1 MWESRGRKRIVTSW
15 PQQKVRQVYRGVSVM
30 LRKTRFIA
38 SLALAAGLLGGFP
51 VAAQA
56 ADKEPPVT
64 LTRCDKAIG
73 SVALVDGDTQ
83 GWTKYGLSSPR
94 ELIAAMARE
103 SGCFTLHDPASGKP
117 ATFLMNVIAGD
128 KEEVDKSIETAKG
141 VAMEGLVRSG
151 AASGLMRGLPGG
163 GAVLGMFGGFGGKKK
178 VVAAG
183 IRLISPAS
191 GQTVASGS
199 GEVKKTS
206 ISFGSGGGTIGAVA
220 NGATGAAYAG
230 SKDGQMLIEAF
241 VKAFNGVAAQGPAL
255 ASMVPATAATP
266 AASASAVT
274 AIDTKMYASADT
286 KSATL
291 RTVRAGTALTPT
303 GQRTGL
309 LIEVSDS
316 FGTKGWV
323 SVEDMR

>member
-1 MWESRGRKRIVTSW
+1 
-15 PQQKVRQVYRGVSVM
+15 M
-30 LRKTRFIA
+30 LRKTLTFA
-38 SLALAAGLLGGFP
+38 VLSMVSTAAL
-51 VAAQA
+51 A

-64 LTRCDKAIG
+64 LTKCDRSYG

-103 SGCFTLHDPASGKP
+103 SGCFSLHDPASGKP

-128 KEEVDKSIETAKG
+128 KEEVDQAIEKAKG

-151 AASGLMRGLPGG
+151 AASGMMRSIPGAG
-163 GAVLGMFGGFGGKKK
+163 SMLGMFGGFGGKKK

-183 IRLISPAS
+183 IRLISPAN

-199 GEVKKTS
+199 GEVKKTT
-206 ISFGSGGGTIGAVA
+206 ISFGNGGGTIGAVA
-220 NGATGAAYAG
+220 SGATGAAYAG

-241 VKAFNGVAAQGPAL
+241 VKAFNGLSGQGPAL
-255 ASMVPATAATP
+255 ASLAPAAAPAPAVPANAT
-266 AASASAVT
+266 T
-274 AIDTKMYASADT
+274 AIDTRMFAAADL

-303 GQRTGL
+303 GQRQGL
-309 LIEVSDS
+309 FIEVQDS

>member
-1 MWESRGRKRIVTSW
+1 
-15 PQQKVRQVYRGVSVM
+15 M
-30 LRKTRFIA
+30 LRRTLTFA
-38 SLALAAGLLGGFP
+38 VLSMVSTAAL
-51 VAAQA
+51 A

-64 LTRCDKAIG
+64 LTKCDKSYG

-103 SGCFTLHDPASGKP
+103 SGCFSLHDPASGKP

-128 KEEVDKSIETAKG
+128 KEEVDQAIEKAKG

-151 AASGLMRGLPGG
+151 AASGMMRSIPGAG
-163 GAVLGMFGGFGGKKK
+163 SMLGMFGGFGGKKK

-183 IRLISPAS
+183 IRLISPAN

-199 GEVKKTS
+199 GEVKKTT
-206 ISFGSGGGTIGAVA
+206 ISFGNGGGTLGAVA
-220 NGATGAAYAG
+220 SGATGAAYAG

-241 VKAFNGVAAQGPAL
+241 VKAFNGLSGQGPAL
-255 ASMVPATAATP
+255 ASLAP
-266 AASASAVT
+266 AAAPAPAAPANATT
-274 AIDTKMYASADT
+274 AIDTKMFAAADL

-303 GQRTGL
+303 GQRQGL
-309 LIEVSDS
+309 FIEVQDS

>member
-1 MWESRGRKRIVTSW
+1 
-15 PQQKVRQVYRGVSVM
+15 M
-30 LRKTRFIA
+30 LRRTLTFA
-38 SLALAAGLLGGFP
+38 VLSMVSTAAL
-51 VAAQA
+51 A

-64 LTRCDKAIG
+64 LAKCDKSYG
-73 SVALVDGDTQ
+73 SVALVDGETQ

-103 SGCFTLHDPASGKP
+103 SGCFALHDPASGKP

-128 KEEVDKSIETAKG
+128 KEEVDQAIEKAKG

-151 AASGLMRGLPGG
+151 AASGMLRGIPGG
-163 GAVLGMFGGFGGKKK
+163 GSMLGMLGGFGGKKK

-183 IRLISPAS
+183 IRLISPAN
-191 GQTVASGS
+191 GQTVASGA

-206 ISFGSGGGTIGAVA
+206 ISFGGGGGAIGAVA

-241 VKAFNGVAAQGPAL
+241 VKAFNNISAQGPSL
-255 ASMVPATAATP
+255 ASLAPAAAPAPATP
-266 AASASAVT
+266 ASATT
-274 AIDTKMYASADT
+274 AIDTKMFAAADL
-286 KSATL
+286 KSAAL

-303 GQRTGL
+303 GQRQGL
-309 LIEVSDS
+309 FIEVQDS

>member
-1 MWESRGRKRIVTSW
+1 
-15 PQQKVRQVYRGVSVM
+15 M
-30 LRKTRFIA
+30 LRRTLTFA
-38 SLALAAGLLGGFP
+38 VLSMVSTAALATE
-51 VAAQA
+51 
-56 ADKEPPVT
+56 KEPPVT
-64 LTRCDKAIG
+64 LTKCDKSYG
-73 SVALVDGDTQ
+73 SIALVDGDTQ

-103 SGCFTLHDPASGKP
+103 SGCFSLHDPASGKP

-128 KEEVDKSIETAKG
+128 KEEVDQAIEKAKG

-151 AASGLMRGLPGG
+151 AASGMMRSIPGAG
-163 GAVLGMFGGFGGKKK
+163 SMLGMFGGFGGKKK

-183 IRLISPAS
+183 IRLISPAN

-199 GEVKKTS
+199 GEVKKTT
-206 ISFGSGGGTIGAVA
+206 ISFGNGGGTIGAVA
-220 NGATGAAYAG
+220 SGATGAAYAG

-241 VKAFNGVAAQGPAL
+241 VKAFNGLSGQGPAL
-255 ASMVPATAATP
+255 ASLAPAAAPAPATP
-266 AASASAVT
+266 ASATT
-274 AIDTKMYASADT
+274 AIDTRMFAAADL
-286 KSATL
+286 KSAAL

-303 GQRTGL
+303 GQRQGL
-309 LIEVSDS
+309 FIEVQDS

>member
-1 MWESRGRKRIVTSW
+1 MFRKSRITLG
-15 PQQKVRQVYRGVSVM
+15 
-30 LRKTRFIA
+30 
-38 SLALAAGLLGGFP
+38 LALASAMLSGLP
-51 VAAQA
+51 ATAYA
-56 ADKEPPVT
+56 ADKEAPVS
-64 LTRCDKAIG
+64 LAKCDRSLG
-73 SVALVDGDTQ
+73 SVALVDGETQ

-117 ATFLMNVIAGD
+117 AAFLMNVIAGD
-128 KEEVDKSIETAKG
+128 KEEVDQTIEKAKG

-151 AASGLMRGLPGG
+151 AASGLLRGVPGG
-163 GAVLGMFGGFGGKKK
+163 GSMLGMFGGLGGKKK

-183 IRLISPAS
+183 IRLISPMN
-191 GQTVASGS
+191 GQTVASGT

-206 ISFGSGGGTIGAVA
+206 ISFGSGGGVVGAVA

-230 SKDGQMLIEAF
+230 SKDGQMLLEAF
-241 VKAFNGVAAQGPAL
+241 IKAFNGVAAQGPAL
-255 ASMVPATAATP
+255 ASMVPTATAAAP
-266 AASASAVT
+266 AASATA
-274 AIDTKMYASADT
+274 AIDAKMFASADA

-303 GQRTGL
+303 GQRQGL
-309 LIEVSDS
+309 FIEVQDS

>member
-1 MWESRGRKRIVTSW
+1 
-15 PQQKVRQVYRGVSVM
+15 M
-30 LRKTRFIA
+30 LRRTLTFA
-38 SLALAAGLLGGFP
+38 VLSMVSTAAL
-51 VAAQA
+51 A

-64 LTRCDKAIG
+64 LAKCDKSYG
-73 SVALVDGDTQ
+73 SVALVDGETQ

-103 SGCFTLHDPASGKP
+103 SGCFALHDPASGKP

-128 KEEVDKSIETAKG
+128 KEEVDQAIEKAKG

-151 AASGLMRGLPGG
+151 AASGMLRGIPGG
-163 GAVLGMFGGFGGKKK
+163 GSMLGMLGGFGGKKK

-183 IRLISPAS
+183 IRLISPAN
-191 GQTVASGS
+191 GQTVALGA

-206 ISFGSGGGTIGAVA
+206 ISFGGGGGAIGAVA

-241 VKAFNGVAAQGPAL
+241 VKAFNNISAQGPSL
-255 ASMVPATAATP
+255 ASLAPAAASAPATP
-266 AASASAVT
+266 ASATT
-274 AIDTKMYASADT
+274 AIDTKMFAAADL
-286 KSATL
+286 KSAAL

-303 GQRTGL
+303 GQRQGL
-309 LIEVSDS
+309 FIEVQDS

>member
-1 MWESRGRKRIVTSW
+1 
-15 PQQKVRQVYRGVSVM
+15 M
-30 LRKTRFIA
+30 LRRTLTFA
-38 SLALAAGLLGGFP
+38 VLSMVSTAALAAE
-51 VAAQA
+51 
-56 ADKEPPVT
+56 KEPPVT
-64 LTRCDKAIG
+64 LTKCDKSYG
-73 SVALVDGDTQ
+73 SIALVDGDTQ

-103 SGCFTLHDPASGKP
+103 SGCFSLHDPASGKP

-128 KEEVDKSIETAKG
+128 KEEVDQAIEKAKG

-151 AASGLMRGLPGG
+151 AASGMMRSIPGAG
-163 GAVLGMFGGFGGKKK
+163 SMLGMFGGFGGKKK

-183 IRLISPAS
+183 IRLISPAN

-199 GEVKKTS
+199 GEVKKTT
-206 ISFGSGGGTIGAVA
+206 ISFGNGGGTIGAVA
-220 NGATGAAYAG
+220 SGATGAAYAG

-241 VKAFNGVAAQGPAL
+241 IKAFNGLSGQGPAL
-255 ASMVPATAATP
+255 ASLAPAATP
-266 AASASAVT
+266 APAAPASATT
-274 AIDTKMYASADT
+274 AIDTRMFAAADL
-286 KSATL
+286 KSAAL

-303 GQRTGL
+303 GQRQGL
-309 LIEVSDS
+309 FIEVQDS

>member
-1 MWESRGRKRIVTSW
+1 
-15 PQQKVRQVYRGVSVM
+15 M
-30 LRKTRFIA
+30 LRKTLTFA
-38 SLALAAGLLGGFP
+38 ALSMVSSAAL
-51 VAAQA
+51 A

-64 LTRCDKAIG
+64 LNKCDTSYG
-73 SVALVDGDTQ
+73 TVALVDGDTQ

-103 SGCFTLHDPASGKP
+103 SGCFSLHDPASGKP

-128 KEEVDKSIETAKG
+128 KEEVDQAIEKAKG

-151 AASGLMRGLPGG
+151 AASGMLRGIPGG
-163 GAVLGMFGGFGGKKK
+163 GSMLGMFGGFGGKKK

-183 IRLISPAS
+183 IRLISPAN

-199 GEVKKTS
+199 GEVKKTT
-206 ISFGSGGGTIGAVA
+206 ISFGNGGGTIGAVA
-220 NGATGAAYAG
+220 SGATGAAYAG
-230 SKDGQMLIEAF
+230 SKEGQMLIEAF
-241 VKAFNGVAAQGPAL
+241 VKAFNGISAQGPAL
-255 ASMVPATAATP
+255 ASLAPPPAPAPAAAPAAAT
-266 AASASAVT
+266 T
-274 AIDTKMYASADT
+274 AIDTKMFAAADL

-303 GQRTGL
+303 GQRQGL
-309 LIEVSDS
+309 FIEVQDS

>member
-1 MWESRGRKRIVTSW
+1 MFRKI
-15 PQQKVRQVYRGVSVM
+15 
-30 LRKTRFIA
+30 RFIA
-38 SLALAAGLLGGFP
+38 SVALAAGLLGGIP
-51 VAAQA
+51 MAAQA
-56 ADKEPPVT
+56 ADKEPPVS
-64 LTRCDKAIG
+64 LTKCDKAIG

-151 AASGLMRGLPGG
+151 AASGLIRGVPGA
-163 GAVLGMFGGFGGKKK
+163 GAMMGMFGGFGGKKK

-191 GQTVASGS
+191 GQTVAQGA

-206 ISFGSGGGTIGAVA
+206 ISFGGAGGTIGAVA

-241 VKAFNGVAAQGPAL
+241 IKAFNGVSAQGPAL
-255 ASMVPATAATP
+255 ASMVPAAAAAAP
-266 AASASAVT
+266 APSASAVT
-274 AIDTKMYASADT
+274 AVDTKMFASADT

>member
-1 MWESRGRKRIVTSW
+1 
-15 PQQKVRQVYRGVSVM
+15 M
-30 LRKTRFIA
+30 LRRTLTFA
-38 SLALAAGLLGGFP
+38 VLSMVSTAAL
-51 VAAQA
+51 A

-64 LTRCDKAIG
+64 LAKCDKSYG
-73 SVALVDGDTQ
+73 SIALVDGETQ

-103 SGCFTLHDPASGKP
+103 SGCFSLHDPASGKP

-128 KEEVDKSIETAKG
+128 KEEVDQAIEKAKG

-151 AASGLMRGLPGG
+151 AASGMLRGIPGG
-163 GAVLGMFGGFGGKKK
+163 GSMLGMLGGFGGKKK

-183 IRLISPAS
+183 IRLISPAN
-191 GQTVASGS
+191 GQTVASGA

-206 ISFGSGGGTIGAVA
+206 ISFGGGGGAIGAVA

-241 VKAFNGVAAQGPAL
+241 VKAFNNISAQGPSL
-255 ASMVPATAATP
+255 ASLASAAAPAPATP
-266 AASASAVT
+266 ASATT
-274 AIDTKMYASADT
+274 AIDTKMFAAADL
-286 KSATL
+286 KSAAL

-303 GQRTGL
+303 GQRQGL
-309 LIEVSDS
+309 FIEVQDS

>member
-1 MWESRGRKRIVTSW
+1 
-15 PQQKVRQVYRGVSVM
+15 M
-30 LRKTRFIA
+30 LRKTIA
-38 SLALAAGLLGGFP
+38 FAALSMASTAAL
-51 VAAQA
+51 A

-64 LTRCDKAIG
+64 LNKCETSYG
-73 SVALVDGDTQ
+73 TVALVDGDTQ

-103 SGCFTLHDPASGKP
+103 SGCFALHDPASGKP

-128 KEEVDKSIETAKG
+128 KEEVDQAIEKAKG

-151 AASGLMRGLPGG
+151 AASGMLRGIPGG
-163 GAVLGMFGGFGGKKK
+163 GSMLGMFGGFGGKKK

-183 IRLISPAS
+183 IRLISPAN

-199 GEVKKTS
+199 GEVKKTT
-206 ISFGSGGGTIGAVA
+206 ISFGNGGGAIGAVA
-220 NGATGAAYAG
+220 SGATGAAYAG

-241 VKAFNGVAAQGPAL
+241 VKAFNGISAQGPSL
-255 ASMVPATAATP
+255 ASLAPAPAPAPAAAPAAATT
-266 AASASAVT
+266 AV
-274 AIDTKMYASADT
+274 DTKMHATADL

-303 GQRTGL
+303 GQRQGL
-309 LIEVSDS
+309 FIEVQDS

>member
-1 MWESRGRKRIVTSW
+1 
-15 PQQKVRQVYRGVSVM
+15 M
-30 LRKTRFIA
+30 LRRTLTFA
-38 SLALAAGLLGGFP
+38 VLSMVSTAALAAE
-51 VAAQA
+51 
-56 ADKEPPVT
+56 KEPPVT
-64 LTRCDKAIG
+64 LTKCDKSYG

-103 SGCFTLHDPASGKP
+103 SGCFSLHDPASGKP

-128 KEEVDKSIETAKG
+128 KEEVDQAIEKAKG

-151 AASGLMRGLPGG
+151 AASGMMRSIPGAG
-163 GAVLGMFGGFGGKKK
+163 SMLGMFGGFGGKKK

-183 IRLISPAS
+183 IRLISPAN

-199 GEVKKTS
+199 GEVKKTT
-206 ISFGSGGGTIGAVA
+206 ISFGNGGGTIGAVA
-220 NGATGAAYAG
+220 SGATGAAYAG

-241 VKAFNGVAAQGPAL
+241 VKAFNGLSGQGPAL
-255 ASMVPATAATP
+255 ASLAPAAAPAPAAPASATAA
-266 AASASAVT
+266 
-274 AIDTKMYASADT
+274 IDTRIFAAADL
-286 KSATL
+286 KSAAL

-303 GQRTGL
+303 GQRQGL
-309 LIEVSDS
+309 FIEVQDS

>member
-1 MWESRGRKRIVTSW
+1 MRRPAMLSREK
-15 PQQKVRQVYRGVSVM
+15 
-30 LRKTRFIA
+30 FIA
-38 SLALAAGLLGGFP
+38 AFALAAGLLGGIP
-51 VAAQA
+51 TTALA

-64 LTRCDKAIG
+64 LAKCDKSYG

-94 ELIAAMARE
+94 ELIAAMATE
-103 SGCFTLHDPASGKP
+103 SGCFTIHNVASGQP
-117 ATFLMNVIAGD
+117 AAFLMNVIAGD
-128 KEEVDKSIETAKG
+128 KEEVDQAIEKAKG

-151 AASGLMRGLPGG
+151 AASGMLRGLPGG
-163 GAVLGMFGGFGGKKK
+163 ASMLGMFGGFGGKKK

-191 GQTVASGS
+191 GQTLAQGA
-199 GEVKKTS
+199 GEVKKTTL
-206 ISFGSGGGTIGAVA
+206 SFGGGGGTIGAVA
-220 NGATGAAYAG
+220 SGATGAAYAG

-241 VKAFNGVAAQGPAL
+241 VKAFNAVSAQGPAL
-255 ASMVPATAATP
+255 ASMAPPAPAPVAAAPAATATAA
-266 AASASAVT
+266 V
-274 AIDTKMYASADT
+274 DTKMHATADI
-286 KSATL
+286 KSAAL

-309 LIEVSDS
+309 FIEVQDS

>member
-1 MWESRGRKRIVTSW
+1 
-15 PQQKVRQVYRGVSVM
+15 M
-30 LRKTRFIA
+30 LRRTLTFA
-38 SLALAAGLLGGFP
+38 VLSMVSTAAL
-51 VAAQA
+51 A

-64 LTRCDKAIG
+64 LTKCDKSYG

-103 SGCFTLHDPASGKP
+103 SGCFSLHDPASGKP

-128 KEEVDKSIETAKG
+128 KEEVDQAIEKAKG

-151 AASGLMRGLPGG
+151 AASGMLRGIPGG
-163 GAVLGMFGGFGGKKK
+163 GSMLGMLGGFGGKKK

-183 IRLISPAS
+183 IRLISPAN

-199 GEVKKTS
+199 GEVKKTT
-206 ISFGSGGGTIGAVA
+206 ISFGNGGGTLGAVA
-220 NGATGAAYAG
+220 SGATGAAYAG

-241 VKAFNGVAAQGPAL
+241 VKAFNGLSAQGASFASL
-255 ASMVPATAATP
+255 AAVPAPAPAATP
-266 AASASAVT
+266 AGATTAV
-274 AIDTKMYASADT
+274 DTKMLASADL

-303 GQRTGL
+303 GQRQGL
-309 LIEVSDS
+309 FIEVQDS

>member
-1 MWESRGRKRIVTSW
+1 
-15 PQQKVRQVYRGVSVM
+15 M
-30 LRKTRFIA
+30 LRKTFAFAALSMA
-38 SLALAAGLLGGFP
+38 STAAF
-51 VAAQA
+51 A
-56 ADKEPPVT
+56 ADKEPPVSLNKCET
-64 LTRCDKAIG
+64 SYGT
-73 SVALVDGDTQ
+73 VALVDGDTQ

-103 SGCFTLHDPASGKP
+103 SGCFALHDPASGKP

-128 KEEVDKSIETAKG
+128 KEEVDQAIEKAKG

-151 AASGLMRGLPGG
+151 AASGMLRGIPGG
-163 GAVLGMFGGFGGKKK
+163 GSMLGMFGGFGGKKK

-183 IRLISPAS
+183 IRLISPAN

-199 GEVKKTS
+199 GEVKKTT
-206 ISFGSGGGTIGAVA
+206 ISFGNGGGTIGAVA
-220 NGATGAAYAG
+220 SGATGAAYAG

-241 VKAFNGVAAQGPAL
+241 VKAFNGISAQGPSL
-255 ASMVPATAATP
+255 ASLVPPPAPTP
-266 AASASAVT
+266 AAAPATSTTAV
-274 AIDTKMYASADT
+274 DTKMLASADL

-303 GQRTGL
+303 GQRQGL
-309 LIEVSDS
+309 FVEVQDS

>member
-1 MWESRGRKRIVTSW
+1 
-15 PQQKVRQVYRGVSVM
+15 M
-30 LRKTRFIA
+30 LRRTLTFA
-38 SLALAAGLLGGFP
+38 VLSMVSTAAL
-51 VAAQA
+51 A

-64 LTRCDKAIG
+64 LAKCDKSYG
-73 SVALVDGDTQ
+73 SVALVDGETQ

-103 SGCFTLHDPASGKP
+103 SGCFALHDPASGKP

-128 KEEVDKSIETAKG
+128 KEEVDQAIEKAKG

-151 AASGLMRGLPGG
+151 AASGMLRGIPGG
-163 GAVLGMFGGFGGKKK
+163 GSMLGMLGGFGGKKK

-183 IRLISPAS
+183 IRLISPAN
-191 GQTVASGS
+191 GQTVASGA

-206 ISFGSGGGTIGAVA
+206 ISFGGGGGAIGAVA

-241 VKAFNGVAAQGPAL
+241 VKAFNNISAQGPSL
-255 ASMVPATAATP
+255 ASLAPAAASAPATP
-266 AASASAVT
+266 ASATT
-274 AIDTKMYASADT
+274 AIDTKMFAAADL
-286 KSATL
+286 KSAAL

-303 GQRTGL
+303 GQRQGL
-309 LIEVSDS
+309 FIEVQDS

>member
-1 MWESRGRKRIVTSW
+1 M
-15 PQQKVRQVYRGVSVM
+15 
-30 LRKTRFIA
+30 
-38 SLALAAGLLGGFP
+38 
-51 VAAQA
+51 AAQA
-56 ADKEPPVT
+56 ADKEPPVS
-64 LTRCDKAIG
+64 LTKCDKAIG

-151 AASGLMRGLPGG
+151 AASGLIRGVPGA
-163 GAVLGMFGGFGGKKK
+163 GAMMGMFGGFGGKKK

-191 GQTVASGS
+191 GQTVAQGA

-206 ISFGSGGGTIGAVA
+206 ISFGGAGGTIGAVA

-241 VKAFNGVAAQGPAL
+241 IKAFNGVSAQGPAL
-255 ASMVPATAATP
+255 ASMVPAAAAAAP
-266 AASASAVT
+266 APSASAVT
-274 AIDTKMYASADT
+274 AVDTKMFASADT

>member
-1 MWESRGRKRIVTSW
+1 
-15 PQQKVRQVYRGVSVM
+15 M
-30 LRKTRFIA
+30 LRRTLTFA
-38 SLALAAGLLGGFP
+38 VLSMVSTAAL
-51 VAAQA
+51 A

-64 LTRCDKAIG
+64 LAKCDKSYG
-73 SVALVDGDTQ
+73 SVALVDGETQ

-103 SGCFTLHDPASGKP
+103 SGCFALHDPASGKP

-128 KEEVDKSIETAKG
+128 KEEVDQAIEKAKG

-151 AASGLMRGLPGG
+151 AASGMLRGIPGG
-163 GAVLGMFGGFGGKKK
+163 GSMLGMLGGFGGKKK

-183 IRLISPAS
+183 IRLISPAN
-191 GQTVASGS
+191 GQTVASGA

-206 ISFGSGGGTIGAVA
+206 ISFGGGGGAIGAVA

-241 VKAFNGVAAQGPAL
+241 VKAFNNISAQGPSL
-255 ASMVPATAATP
+255 ASLAPAAAPAPAVPASAT
-266 AASASAVT
+266 T
-274 AIDTKMYASADT
+274 AIDTKMFAAADL
-286 KSATL
+286 KSAAL

-303 GQRTGL
+303 GQRQGL
-309 LIEVSDS
+309 FIEVQDS

>member
-1 MWESRGRKRIVTSW
+1 
-15 PQQKVRQVYRGVSVM
+15 M
-30 LRKTRFIA
+30 LRRTLTFA
-38 SLALAAGLLGGFP
+38 VLSMVSTAALAAE
-51 VAAQA
+51 
-56 ADKEPPVT
+56 KEPPVT
-64 LTRCDKAIG
+64 LTKCDKSYG
-73 SVALVDGDTQ
+73 SIALVDGDTQ

-103 SGCFTLHDPASGKP
+103 SGCFSLHDPASGKP

-128 KEEVDKSIETAKG
+128 KEEVDQAIEKAKG

-151 AASGLMRGLPGG
+151 AASGMMRSIPGAG
-163 GAVLGMFGGFGGKKK
+163 SMLGMFGGFGGKKK

-183 IRLISPAS
+183 IRLISPAN

-199 GEVKKTS
+199 GEVKKTT
-206 ISFGSGGGTIGAVA
+206 ISFGNGGGTIGAVA
-220 NGATGAAYAG
+220 SGATGAAYAG

-241 VKAFNGVAAQGPAL
+241 VKAFNGLSGQGPAL
-255 ASMVPATAATP
+255 ASLAPAAAPAPAAPASATAA
-266 AASASAVT
+266 
-274 AIDTKMYASADT
+274 IDTRMFAAADL
-286 KSATL
+286 KSAAL

-303 GQRTGL
+303 GQRQGL
-309 LIEVSDS
+309 FIEVQDS

>member
-1 MWESRGRKRIVTSW
+1 MFRKSRFPFT
-15 PQQKVRQVYRGVSVM
+15 
-30 LRKTRFIA
+30 LT
-38 SLALAAGLLGGFP
+38 LACAVLSGIP
-51 VAAQA
+51 VAAHA
-56 ADKEPPVT
+56 ADKEPAVS
-64 LTRCDKAIG
+64 LAKCDRSLG
-73 SVALVDGDTQ
+73 SVALVDGETQ
-83 GWTKYGLSSPR
+83 GWTKFGLSSPR

-117 ATFLMNVIAGD
+117 ASFLMNVIAGD
-128 KEEVDKSIETAKG
+128 KEEVDQTIEKAKG

-151 AASGLMRGLPGG
+151 AASGLLRGIPGG
-163 GAVLGMFGGFGGKKK
+163 GSMLGMFGGLGGKKK

-183 IRLISPAS
+183 IRLISPMN
-191 GQTVASGS
+191 GQTVASGT

-206 ISFGSGGGTIGAVA
+206 ISFGSGGGVVSAVA

-241 VKAFNGVAAQGPAL
+241 IKAFNGVSAQGPAL
-255 ASMVPATAATP
+255 ASLSPAAAATTPAP
-266 AASASAVT
+266 AAGATT
-274 AIDTKMYASADT
+274 AIDTKMFASADL

-291 RTVRAGTALTPT
+291 RTLRAGTALTPT
-303 GQRTGL
+303 GQRQGL
-309 LIEVSDS
+309 FVEVQDS

>member
-1 MWESRGRKRIVTSW
+1 M
-15 PQQKVRQVYRGVSVM
+15 YRNN
-30 LRKTRFIA
+30 KFIA
-38 SLALAAGLLGGFP
+38 AFALAAAMLGGVP
-51 VAAQA
+51 TTAAA

-64 LTRCDKAIG
+64 LNKCDKSYG

-83 GWTKYGLSSPR
+83 GWTKYGLGSPR
-94 ELIAAMARE
+94 ELIAALAVE
-103 SGCFTLHDPASGKP
+103 SGCFTVHNTASGKP
-117 ATFLMNVIAGD
+117 ASFLMNVIAGD

-151 AASGLMRGLPGG
+151 AASGMLRGIPGG
-163 GAVLGMFGGFGGKKK
+163 GSMLGMLGGFGGKKK

-183 IRLISPAS
+183 IRMISPAS
-191 GQTVASGS
+191 GQTVAQGA

-206 ISFGSGGGTIGAVA
+206 ISFGGGGGTIGAVA
-220 NGATGAAYAG
+220 NGAAGAAYAG

-241 VKAFNGVAAQGPAL
+241 IKAFNAVSAQGPAL
-255 ASMVPATAATP
+255 AAMVPATTTPAPAAAPAMVAAT
-266 AASASAVT
+266 T
-274 AIDTKMYASADT
+274 AIDTKMFASADK
-286 KSATL
+286 KSASL

-303 GQRTGL
+303 GQRQGL
-309 LIEVSDS
+309 FIEVQDS

>member
-1 MWESRGRKRIVTSW
+1 
-15 PQQKVRQVYRGVSVM
+15 M
-30 LRKTRFIA
+30 LRRTLTFA
-38 SLALAAGLLGGFP
+38 VLSMVSTAAL
-51 VAAQA
+51 A

-64 LTRCDKAIG
+64 LAKCDKSYG

-103 SGCFTLHDPASGKP
+103 SGCFSLHDPASGKP

-128 KEEVDKSIETAKG
+128 KEEVDQAIEKAKG

-151 AASGLMRGLPGG
+151 AASGMMRSIPGAG
-163 GAVLGMFGGFGGKKK
+163 SMLGMFGGFGGKKK

-183 IRLISPAS
+183 IRLISPAN

-199 GEVKKTS
+199 GEVKKTT
-206 ISFGSGGGTIGAVA
+206 ISFGNGGGTLGAVA
-220 NGATGAAYAG
+220 SGATGAAYAG

-241 VKAFNGVAAQGPAL
+241 VKAFNGLSGQGPAL
-255 ASMVPATAATP
+255 ASLAP
-266 AASASAVT
+266 AAAPAPAAPANATT
-274 AIDTKMYASADT
+274 AIDTKMFTAADL

-303 GQRTGL
+303 GQRQGL
-309 LIEVSDS
+309 FIEVQDS

>member
-1 MWESRGRKRIVTSW
+1 
-15 PQQKVRQVYRGVSVM
+15 M
-30 LRKTRFIA
+30 LRRTFA
-38 SLALAAGLLGGFP
+38 FTVLSMVSTAAL
-51 VAAQA
+51 A

-64 LTRCDKAIG
+64 LNKCETSYG
-73 SVALVDGDTQ
+73 TVALVDGDTQ

-103 SGCFTLHDPASGKP
+103 SGCFALHDPASGKP

-151 AASGLMRGLPGG
+151 AASGMLRGIPGG
-163 GAVLGMFGGFGGKKK
+163 GSMLGMFGGFGGKKK

-183 IRLISPAS
+183 IRLISPAN
-191 GQTVASGS
+191 GQTVASGA
-199 GEVKKTS
+199 GEVKKTT
-206 ISFGSGGGTIGAVA
+206 ISFGNGGGTIGAVA
-220 NGATGAAYAG
+220 SGATGAAYAG

-241 VKAFNGVAAQGPAL
+241 VKAFNGVSAQGPSL
-255 ASMVPATAATP
+255 ASLVPAAAPAPAPAPAPAVAAATT
-266 AASASAVT
+266 AV
-274 AIDTKMYASADT
+274 DTKMLAKADL

-303 GQRTGL
+303 GQRQGL
-309 LIEVSDS
+309 FIEVQDS

>member
-1 MWESRGRKRIVTSW
+1 M
-15 PQQKVRQVYRGVSVM
+15 VS
-30 LRKTRFIA
+30 TA
-38 SLALAAGLLGGFP
+38 AL
-51 VAAQA
+51 A

-64 LTRCDKAIG
+64 LAKCDKSYG

-103 SGCFTLHDPASGKP
+103 SGCFSLHDPASGKP

-128 KEEVDKSIETAKG
+128 KEEVDQAIEKAKG

-151 AASGLMRGLPGG
+151 AASGMMRSIPGAG
-163 GAVLGMFGGFGGKKK
+163 SMLGMFGGFGGKKK

-183 IRLISPAS
+183 IRLISPAN

-199 GEVKKTS
+199 GEVKKTT
-206 ISFGSGGGTIGAVA
+206 ISFGNGGGTLGAVA
-220 NGATGAAYAG
+220 SGATGAAYAG

-241 VKAFNGVAAQGPAL
+241 VKAFNGLSAQGAAL
-255 ASMVPATAATP
+255 ASLAP
-266 AASASAVT
+266 AAAPAPAAPANATT
-274 AIDTKMYASADT
+274 AIDTKMFAAADL
-286 KSATL
+286 KSAAL

-303 GQRTGL
+303 GQRQGL
-309 LIEVSDS
+309 FIEVQDS

>member
-1 MWESRGRKRIVTSW
+1 
-15 PQQKVRQVYRGVSVM
+15 M
-30 LRKTRFIA
+30 LRRTLTFA
-38 SLALAAGLLGGFP
+38 VLSMVSTAAL
-51 VAAQA
+51 A

-64 LTRCDKAIG
+64 LAKCDKSYG

-103 SGCFTLHDPASGKP
+103 SGCFSLHDPASGKP

-128 KEEVDKSIETAKG
+128 KEEVDQAIEKAKG

-151 AASGLMRGLPGG
+151 AASGMMRSIPGAG
-163 GAVLGMFGGFGGKKK
+163 SMLGMFGGFGGKKK

-183 IRLISPAS
+183 IRLISPAN

-199 GEVKKTS
+199 GEVKKTT
-206 ISFGSGGGTIGAVA
+206 ISFGNGGGTLGAVA
-220 NGATGAAYAG
+220 SGATGAAYAG

-241 VKAFNGVAAQGPAL
+241 VKAFNGLSAQGASFASL
-255 ASMVPATAATP
+255 AAVPAPAPAATP
-266 AASASAVT
+266 AGATTAV
-274 AIDTKMYASADT
+274 DTKMLASADL

-303 GQRTGL
+303 GQRQGL
-309 LIEVSDS
+309 FIEVQDS

>member
-1 MWESRGRKRIVTSW
+1 VWESRGRKRIVTSW

-30 LRKTRFIA
+30 LRKTQFIA

-64 LTRCDKAIG
+64 LTKCDKAIG

-163 GAVLGMFGGFGGKKK
+163 GAVLGMFGGFGGKRQEEGRGRRYPPDQPCQRADRGIGFGRGEEDLDLVRKRWWHHRCGGQWRDGCGLCREQGRPDADRGFRQG
-178 VVAAG
+178 VQRRGRARSGAG
-183 IRLISPAS
+183 ID
-191 GQTVASGS
+191 GS
-199 GEVKKTS
+199 GHRCCPRCIGFCGHRHRHEDVCFCRYQVCNAPHRARRNRS
-206 ISFGSGGGTIGAVA
+206 HPHRSAHGSF
-220 NGATGAAYAG
+220 
-230 SKDGQMLIEAF
+230 D
-241 VKAFNGVAAQGPAL
+241 
-255 ASMVPATAATP
+255 
-266 AASASAVT
+266 
-274 AIDTKMYASADT
+274 
-286 KSATL
+286 
-291 RTVRAGTALTPT
+291 R
-303 GQRTGL
+303 GQRQLRHKRLGL
-309 LIEVSDS
+309 C
-316 FGTKGWV
+316 
-323 SVEDMR
+323 

>member
-1 MWESRGRKRIVTSW
+1 
-15 PQQKVRQVYRGVSVM
+15 M
-30 LRKTRFIA
+30 LRRTLTFA
-38 SLALAAGLLGGFP
+38 VLSMVSTAALAAE
-51 VAAQA
+51 
-56 ADKEPPVT
+56 KEPPVT
-64 LTRCDKAIG
+64 LTKCDKSYG
-73 SVALVDGDTQ
+73 SIALVDGDTQ

-103 SGCFTLHDPASGKP
+103 SGCFSLHDPASGKP

-128 KEEVDKSIETAKG
+128 KEEVDQAIEKAKG

-151 AASGLMRGLPGG
+151 AASGMMRSIPGAG
-163 GAVLGMFGGFGGKKK
+163 SMLGMFGGFGGKKK

-183 IRLISPAS
+183 IRLISPAN

-199 GEVKKTS
+199 GEVKKTT
-206 ISFGSGGGTIGAVA
+206 ISFGNGGGTIGAVA
-220 NGATGAAYAG
+220 SGATGAAYAG

-241 VKAFNGVAAQGPAL
+241 VKAFNGLSGQGPAL
-255 ASMVPATAATP
+255 ASLAPAAAPAPAAPASATAA
-266 AASASAVT
+266 
-274 AIDTKMYASADT
+274 IDTRIFAAADL
-286 KSATL
+286 KSAAL

-303 GQRTGL
+303 GQRQGL
-309 LIEVSDS
+309 FIEVQDS

>member
-1 MWESRGRKRIVTSW
+1 
-15 PQQKVRQVYRGVSVM
+15 M
-30 LRKTRFIA
+30 LRKTFAFAALSMA
-38 SLALAAGLLGGFP
+38 STAAF
-51 VAAQA
+51 A
-56 ADKEPPVT
+56 ADKEPPVSLNKCET
-64 LTRCDKAIG
+64 SYGT
-73 SVALVDGDTQ
+73 VALVDGDTQ

-103 SGCFTLHDPASGKP
+103 SGCFALHDPASGKP

-128 KEEVDKSIETAKG
+128 KEEVDQAIEKAKG

-151 AASGLMRGLPGG
+151 AASGMLRGIPGG
-163 GAVLGMFGGFGGKKK
+163 GSMLGMFGGFGGKKK

-183 IRLISPAS
+183 IRLISPAN
-191 GQTVASGS
+191 GQTVASGA
-199 GEVKKTS
+199 GEVKKTT
-206 ISFGSGGGTIGAVA
+206 ISFGNGGGTIGAVA
-220 NGATGAAYAG
+220 SGATGAAYAG

-241 VKAFNGVAAQGPAL
+241 VKAFTGISAQGPSL
-255 ASMVPATAATP
+255 ASLVPPAAPTP
-266 AASASAVT
+266 AAAPATSTTAV
-274 AIDTKMYASADT
+274 DTKMHAAADL

-303 GQRTGL
+303 GQRQGL
-309 LIEVSDS
+309 FVEVQDS

>member
-1 MWESRGRKRIVTSW
+1 
-15 PQQKVRQVYRGVSVM
+15 M
-30 LRKTRFIA
+30 LRTTKFIA
-38 SLALAAGLLGGFP
+38 SLALAAGLLGGVP
-51 VAAQA
+51 ITAQA
-56 ADKEPPVT
+56 AEKAPPVT
-64 LTRCDKAIG
+64 LNRCDKAIG

-117 ATFLMNVIAGD
+117 ASFLMNVIAGD

-163 GAVLGMFGGFGGKKK
+163 GAMMGMFGGFGGKKK

-191 GQTVASGS
+191 GQTVAQGS
-199 GEVKKTS
+199 GEVSKTS
-206 ISFGSGGGTIGAVA
+206 ISFGGGNGLGGGTIGAVA

-230 SKDGQMLIEAF
+230 SKDGQMLLEAF
-241 VKAFNGVAAQGPAL
+241 IKAFNGVSAQGPAL
-255 ASMVPATAATP
+255 AAMVPTAAP
-266 AASASAVT
+266 AAAAAATSAVT
-274 AIDTKMYASADT
+274 AVDTKMFAAADP

-303 GQRTGL
+303 GERKGL
-309 LIEVSDS
+309 MIEVSDS
-316 FGTKGWV
+316 FGTKGWI

>member
-1 MWESRGRKRIVTSW
+1 
-15 PQQKVRQVYRGVSVM
+15 M
-30 LRKTRFIA
+30 LRRTLTFA
-38 SLALAAGLLGGFP
+38 VLSMVSTAAL
-51 VAAQA
+51 A

-64 LTRCDKAIG
+64 LAKCDKSYG
-73 SVALVDGDTQ
+73 SIALVDGETQ

-103 SGCFTLHDPASGKP
+103 SGCFALHDPASGKP

-128 KEEVDKSIETAKG
+128 KEEVDQAIEKAKG

-151 AASGLMRGLPGG
+151 AASGMLRGIPGG
-163 GAVLGMFGGFGGKKK
+163 GSMLGMLGGFGGKKK

-183 IRLISPAS
+183 IRLISPAN
-191 GQTVASGS
+191 GQTVASGA

-206 ISFGSGGGTIGAVA
+206 ISFGGGGGAIGAVA

-241 VKAFNGVAAQGPAL
+241 VKAFNNISAQGPSL
-255 ASMVPATAATP
+255 ASLAPAAAPAPATP
-266 AASASAVT
+266 ASATT
-274 AIDTKMYASADT
+274 AIDTKMFAAADL

-303 GQRTGL
+303 GQRQGL
-309 LIEVSDS
+309 FIEVQDS